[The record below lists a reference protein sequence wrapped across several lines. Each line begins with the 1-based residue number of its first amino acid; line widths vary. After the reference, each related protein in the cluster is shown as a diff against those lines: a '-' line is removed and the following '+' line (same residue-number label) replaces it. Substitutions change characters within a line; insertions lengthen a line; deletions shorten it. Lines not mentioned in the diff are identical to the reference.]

1 VFARSRI
8 ALRTARILSYVPDM
22 SSRRGPVDLAALARA
37 YTAHLDHVATA
48 YAAAAERA
56 GYDALALHAGV
67 PAPVNRFD
75 DRNHPLSLTPSFAHL
90 APIAEPDAWIVLR
103 PGVRPRLI
111 RIVIEDFWEAPPAP
125 PPDFVLAAFDVV
137 LAAPDQA
144 RGLLPQGRTAYV
156 SRDPDAIAAPAA
168 DVNPPALIAALDA
181 VRTRKTAYE
190 RLCLAEATRR
200 AVVGH
205 AAVAARFAADVDAT
219 ELKLH
224 LAYLE
229 ATRQD
234 DADAPYKGI
243 VALGRHAATL
253 HHVAY
258 DRAAPGR
265 AAESLLVDAGASF
278 LGYGSD
284 ITRTHVRGATGLFA
298 ELLARMDELQQE
310 VCRRIAPGR
319 AYEALHD
326 EAHHLLAAALVD
338 LGIAGG
344 PRGSTAS
351 LVDRGVTRALFPHG
365 LGHSLGVVTHD
376 VGMKLGPPRADNP
389 FLRNTS
395 TIEVGQVFTI
405 EPGCYVI
412 DALLAPLRADDRA
425 GLVDWA
431 AIDALRPFGGIRIE
445 DDVCVVETGLI
456 DLTREAFAAVA

>member
-1 VFARSRI
+1 
-8 ALRTARILSYVPDM
+8 M
-22 SSRRGPVDLAALARA
+22 SPQRGPVDLAALA
-37 YTAHLDHVATA
+37 TA
-48 YAAAAERA
+48 YAAHVDHVVPAYATAAQRA
-56 GYDALALHAGV
+56 GYDALALHAGA
-67 PAPVNRFD
+67 PALVNRFD
-75 DRNHPLSLTPSFAHL
+75 DRHHPLSITPAFAHV
-90 APIAEPDAWIVLR
+90 APVAEPDAWIVLR
-103 PGVRPRLI
+103 PGARPRLI
-111 RIVIEDFWEAPPAP
+111 RIVVDDFWEAPPPP

-137 LAAPDQA
+137 LATPDHA

-156 SRDPDAIAAPAA
+156 SRDPDALAAPAA

-190 RLCLAEATRR
+190 RLCLTEATRR
-200 AVVGH
+200 AVRGH
-205 AAVAARFAADVDAT
+205 AAVAARFASERDAT
-219 ELKLH
+219 ELQLH
-224 LAYLE
+224 LTYLD
-229 ATRQD
+229 ATGQD
-234 DADAPYKGI
+234 DAETPYKGI

-258 DRAAPGR
+258 DRATPGR

-278 LGYGSD
+278 LGYGAD

-298 ELLARMDELQQE
+298 DLVARMDELQQE
-310 VCRRIAPGR
+310 VCRRIEPGK

-326 EAHHLLAAALVD
+326 ESHHLLAAVLVD
-338 LGIAGG
+338 LDIAGG
-344 PRGSTAS
+344 RRGSTAS

-376 VGMKLGPPRADNP
+376 VGMKLQAPRADNP

-425 GLVDWA
+425 ALVDWD

-445 DDVCVVETGLI
+445 DDVCVVEHGLI
-456 DLTREAFAAVA
+456 DLTREAFGAVA